1 MPKVTNDIEHM
12 TIPQAVQIGLLL
24 IEFELEEPAILPQP
38 MMWRAELLQCRKL
51 LKKLFH
57 EIAPG
62 QQAPIPEKP
71 PKRFK
76 KPVNGLSRK

>member
-1 MPKVTNDIEHM
+1 MARATKDLETMDVR
-12 TIPQAVQIGLLL
+12 QAVSIGLLL
-24 IEFELEEPAILPQP
+24 IEFELEEPAIKPQP
-38 MMWRAELLQCRKL
+38 TIWRAELLQVRKL
-51 LKKLFH
+51 LKELFH
-57 EIAPG
+57 ELAPG